1 MKNIMVV
8 LIMAVMVCGCTVEK
22 EGGKEMARRDHES
35 KTVHCIGRSVVELPN
50 SFVASPIATGVFK
63 NRKQGEGEPIDVLVR
78 TVSDPSIFAGIIQKH
93 KAELEAA
100 SSPNVDILR
109 EVKELGD
116 NATIFHIQRIDDAF
130 VSEIFFMREKNI
142 VSARLHSFRNQY
154 ASAERTLV
162 RFADKVKAIDG
173 SLDPRQVNGFC
184 MGKVAIFD
192 DFEIERSSFLYRND
206 LGEHFEIDVNTFA
219 KDDRVTLLE
228 RMSGPDSLL
237 KMFDVPHTVFRA
249 REKTVAG
256 MRAQEWLGS
265 AQVTEDEG
273 EKAFQFTMETMRPL
287 PSKTFPR
294 ISLTFE
300 TAQPLEDGRQ
310 TKTVIS
316 KDDAIRLWDS
326 VVDSLRSTH
335 PLL

>member
-1 MKNIMVV
+1 MV
-8 LIMAVMVCGCTVEK
+8 
-22 EGGKEMARRDHES
+22 RRNHES
-35 KTVHCIGRSVVELPN
+35 KTVHCVGRNVVELPN
-50 SFVASPIATGVFK
+50 SFVASPIAAGVFK
-63 NRKQGEGEPIDVLVR
+63 NRQQSEGEPMDVLVR
-78 TVSDPSIFAGIIQKH
+78 TVPDPSIFAGIMQKH

-109 EVKELGD
+109 EVKDLGD
-116 NATIFHIQRIDDAF
+116 NATIFHVQRIDDAF
-130 VSEIFFMREKNI
+130 VSEIFFIREKSI

-154 ASAERTLV
+154 VSAERTLV
-162 RFADKVKAIDG
+162 RFAEKVKAING
-173 SLDPRQVNGFC
+173 NLDPGQVDGFC
-184 MGKVAIFD
+184 MGGVAIFG
-192 DFEIERSSFLYRND
+192 DFEIEKSSFLFRND
-206 LGEHFEIDVNTFA
+206 LGEHFEVDINTFA

-237 KMFDVPHTVFRA
+237 KIFDVPHTVFRA
-249 REKTVAG
+249 KEKTVAG

-265 AQVTEDEG
+265 AQVTEDES
-273 EKAFQFTMETMRPL
+273 ERAFQFTIETMRPL
-287 PSKTFPR
+287 PSKAFPR

-326 VVDSLRSTH
+326 VVDSLRSTQE
-335 PLL
+335 LL